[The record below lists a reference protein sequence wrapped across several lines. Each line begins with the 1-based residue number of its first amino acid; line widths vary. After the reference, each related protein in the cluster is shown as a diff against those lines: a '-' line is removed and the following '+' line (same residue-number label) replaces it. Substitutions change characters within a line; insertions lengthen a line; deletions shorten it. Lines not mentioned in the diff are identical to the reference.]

1 MKKTVLTLALLSIAA
16 GAFAQKSKLRA
27 TRDYLSTN
35 DYRKALPEID
45 AAVQNDETKANPEAW
60 YFRGRAYLL
69 QSLDS
74 TARTTAS
81 IDEAQ
86 VSFSKALELKPDYSS
101 DINTDL
107 YNLSIVAYNDA
118 LGAYNK
124 GDYAKAYNHFLLA
137 YNLYNN
143 NSKRLASNTK
153 FHDLAFNAKQNA
165 AASAQNARNDD
176 NALKL
181 LLEIR
186 NEQTPKDTN
195 TYYSIIEILDRQK
208 KYDQLISMINE
219 ANTIFPNN
227 KLIRNS
233 EINYYINTNKTDQLL
248 PKLETAVQGDPN
260 NGDLYFMIGNLYVA
274 QSFPKDASG
283 KPTDRPANADETF
296 GKAETA
302 YKKAVGI
309 NSNSAEFNYNLG
321 VLYYS
326 LAVEYNR
333 QLNKITG
340 NTTAETKKYDEI
352 VAKRNAQFA
361 LALPNFERTYAI
373 LDPKASSLS
382 SSDRTT
388 YRNAVTGMLEIYSR
402 QNNKAKTDEFKK
414 KAAELNK

>member
-45 AAVQNDETKANPEAW
+45 AAVQNDETKTNPEAW

-69 QSLDS
+69 QSMDS
-74 TARTTAS
+74 TARTTSS

-86 VSFSKALELKPDYSS
+86 SSFTKALELKPDYNN

-107 YNLSIVAYNDA
+107 YNLAIIAYQDA
-118 LGAYNK
+118 ITRYNK
-124 GDYAKAYNHFLLA
+124 GDYAKAYDHFLMA
-137 YNLYNN
+137 YNIYANN
-143 NSKRLASNTK
+143 GKRMATNAK
-153 FHDLAFNAKQNA
+153 FKELAFNAKQNA
-165 AASAQNARNDD
+165 AASAQNAHDAD
-176 NALKL
+176 NALRL

-186 NEQTPKDTN
+186 NEQSPKDTN
-195 TYYSIIEILDRQK
+195 TYFSIIEILERQK

-219 ANTIFPNN
+219 ANTLFPNN

-233 EINYYINTNKTDQLL
+233 EINYYINTNKTEQLL
-248 PKLETAVQGDPN
+248 PKLETAVQSDPN
-260 NGDLYFMIGNLYVA
+260 NGDLYFMIGNLYVG
-274 QSFPKDASG
+274 QSFPKDANG
-283 KPTDRPANADETF
+283 KLIDRPANADETF
-296 GKAETA
+296 NKAEAA
-302 YKKAVGI
+302 YKKAVAI
-309 NSNSAEFNYNLG
+309 NSNSAEFNYNMA

-340 NTTAETKKYDEI
+340 NTTADSKKYDEF

-361 LALPNFERTYAI
+361 LALPYFEKTYSI
-373 LDPKASSLS
+373 LDPKAASLS
-382 SSDRTT
+382 TGDRAT
-388 YRNAVTGMLEIYSR
+388 YSNAVTGMLEIYSR
-402 QNNKAKTDEFKK
+402 QNNKAKVDELRK